1 MGTWPV
7 NPVRRQGRPASGP
20 DHGWSGRPDFGL
32 NQPAAKLTQ
41 VRPVLTFG
49 LSLIAALVWTLVLVR
64 SPAVGS
70 PSALLMGLALITSVT
85 IATVGMVIGGGRWAR
100 WLALAGLG
108 MTLITA
114 LLTPIDALW
123 LVGVGITSAAAGSLF
138 LPTVTSRIRRL
149 PAATG
154 PPQRAVFTPLLLVTA
169 PFFYGAVS
177 ADTPTWPLLLV
188 GLSAPLAAFAYSR
201 VLPGGLWAIR
211 LAWPALAVGLV
222 PLLDPATAVTSVV
235 LATAVAFLAWHPSVK
250 IAFHPPREKG
260 STYPIPPELAPS
272 EILEAADIDERGR
285 PR

>member
-1 MGTWPV
+1 M
-7 NPVRRQGRPASGP
+7 
-20 DHGWSGRPDFGL
+20 
-32 NQPAAKLTQ
+32 
-41 VRPVLTFG
+41 LTFG
-49 LSLIAALVWTLVLVR
+49 LSLVAAMVWTLVLVR
-64 SPAVGS
+64 SPGVSS
-70 PSALLMGLALITSVT
+70 PSTLLMGLALITIIT
-85 IATVGMVIGGGRWAR
+85 IATVGMVIGGARWAR

-138 LPTVTSRIRRL
+138 LPASRIRKV
-149 PAATG
+149 PSATG

-177 ADTPTWPLLLV
+177 ADAPTWPLLLV

-211 LAWPALAVGLV
+211 LVWPALAVGLV

-235 LATAVAFLAWHPSVK
+235 LAATVAFLAWHPSVK

-260 STYPIPPELAPS
+260 ATYPIPPELAPS